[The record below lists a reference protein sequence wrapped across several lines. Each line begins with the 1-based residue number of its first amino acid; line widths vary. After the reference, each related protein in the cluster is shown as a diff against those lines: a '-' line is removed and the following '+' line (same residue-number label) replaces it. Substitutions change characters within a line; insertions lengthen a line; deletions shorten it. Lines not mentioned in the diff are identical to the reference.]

1 MDLGSV
7 VVSPSFLRSVQA
19 VDDPFRRNVH
29 VWLKLCDLE
38 LARLVLADGNPKVQR
53 VLRHRLVITV
63 CYNTPGW
70 ASISS
75 LRLQQIETRLMDALA
90 CRVYCEVSIAL
101 ARLR

>member
-7 VVSPSFLRSVQA
+7 VVSSAFLRSVQSL
-19 VDDPFRRNVH
+19 DDPFRRNVH

-53 VLRHRLVITV
+53 VLRHRLVMTV

-70 ASISS
+70 AGISS
-75 LRLQQIETRLMDALA
+75 LRLKQIETRLMHDLSR
-90 CRVYCEVSIAL
+90 RVYCEVYLAL